1 MKTTILQS
9 LFKIALLL
17 FGMVVG
23 VGCDDSDNPDNR
35 IQEGIEISGILAKT
49 VENGTEIKY
58 PTEITPFLTL
68 RKDLTFEGDAV
79 CNSIK
84 GDYKYS
90 ADNGQFKIEGLIA
103 TELGCTSPHHEAETM
118 YLDYFRKI
126 SSSSKTGKM
135 SGSIS
140 GKIAIWSI
148 NQYLKKMKTTRTF
161 IIVLTFACVS
171 LLVNA
176 QLSTNELPFS
186 FRVENQHLFIQ
197 KNAQINSYK
206 ALLPKTVEELNTEDQ
221 ENEGDNENVPP
232 RFGYPIPVNG
242 I

>member
-1 MKTTILQS
+1 MKPKQCIS
-9 LFKIALLL
+9 I
-17 FGMVVG
+17 
-23 VGCDDSDNPDNR
+23 
-35 IQEGIEISGILAKT
+35 ISGKSL
-49 VENGTEIKY
+49 
-58 PTEITPFLTL
+58 P
-68 RKDLTFEGDAV
+68 
-79 CNSIK
+79 
-84 GDYKYS
+84 
-90 ADNGQFKIEGLIA
+90 
-103 TELGCTSPHHEAETM
+103 
-118 YLDYFRKI
+118 
-126 SSSSKTGKM
+126 SSKTGKM

-148 NQYLKKMKTTRTF
+148 NQYLKKNENNKNFYHRF
-161 IIVLTFACVS
+161 NFACVS

-232 RFGYPIPVNG
+232 RLAILYLSMGYDQCWQLDCTNKWRQTLDNG
-242 I
+242 ISSPNALSINLLYDKFWLPEGTSLFLYSKDKKQYMGGFTSINNKGDSINLKGFATVLFKEVMSF

>member
-35 IQEGIEISGILAKT
+35 IQEGIEISGILTKT

-90 ADNGQFKIEGLIA
+90 ADNGQFKIEGL
-103 TELGCTSPHHEAETM
+103 M
-118 YLDYFRKI
+118 YNPA
-126 SSSSKTGKM
+126 S
-135 SGSIS
+135 
-140 GKIAIWSI
+140 
-148 NQYLKKMKTTRTF
+148 
-161 IIVLTFACVS
+161 
-171 LLVNA
+171 
-176 QLSTNELPFS
+176 
-186 FRVENQHLFIQ
+186 
-197 KNAQINSYK
+197 
-206 ALLPKTVEELNTEDQ
+206 
-221 ENEGDNENVPP
+221 
-232 RFGYPIPVNG
+232 
-242 I
+242 

>member
-35 IQEGIEISGILAKT
+35 IQEGIEISGILTKT

-103 TELGCTSPHHEAETM
+103 TEL
-118 YLDYFRKI
+118 
-126 SSSSKTGKM
+126 
-135 SGSIS
+135 
-140 GKIAIWSI
+140 
-148 NQYLKKMKTTRTF
+148 
-161 IIVLTFACVS
+161 
-171 LLVNA
+171 
-176 QLSTNELPFS
+176 
-186 FRVENQHLFIQ
+186 
-197 KNAQINSYK
+197 
-206 ALLPKTVEELNTEDQ
+206 
-221 ENEGDNENVPP
+221 
-232 RFGYPIPVNG
+232 
-242 I
+242 

>member
-1 MKTTILQS
+1 
-9 LFKIALLL
+9 
-17 FGMVVG
+17 
-23 VGCDDSDNPDNR
+23 
-35 IQEGIEISGILAKT
+35 
-49 VENGTEIKY
+49 
-58 PTEITPFLTL
+58 
-68 RKDLTFEGDAV
+68 
-79 CNSIK
+79 
-84 GDYKYS
+84 
-90 ADNGQFKIEGLIA
+90 
-103 TELGCTSPHHEAETM
+103 
-118 YLDYFRKI
+118 
-126 SSSSKTGKM
+126 M

-148 NQYLKKMKTTRTF
+148 NQYLKKNENNKNFYHRF
-161 IIVLTFACVS
+161 NLCRVS